1 MENILA
7 MVEAPKT
14 SEIINCNQ
22 IDQDLFQEL
31 LAKSSVWDFSEITR
45 EEYMNK
51 SNNEKKSL
59 IIKFYNYMSKGKILL
74 FVIVFVSAS
83 CWSFSFL
90 LSGFCVLFNV
100 WVSVQEHDSG
110 CSCSCSFFM
119 FSSIIRLSLVFSALS
134 DRLCSVIDALRVVD
148 SFLIRLLKVDYT
160 NHLN

>member
-7 MVEAPKT
+7 EVEAPKT

-83 CWSFSFL
+83 C
-90 LSGFCVLFNV
+90 
-100 WVSVQEHDSG
+100 
-110 CSCSCSFFM
+110 
-119 FSSIIRLSLVFSALS
+119 
-134 DRLCSVIDALRVVD
+134 
-148 SFLIRLLKVDYT
+148 
-160 NHLN
+160 